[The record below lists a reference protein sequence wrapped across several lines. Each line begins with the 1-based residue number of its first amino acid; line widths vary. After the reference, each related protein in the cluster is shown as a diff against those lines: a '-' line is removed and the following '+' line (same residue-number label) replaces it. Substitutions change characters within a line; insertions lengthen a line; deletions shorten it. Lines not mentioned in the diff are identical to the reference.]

1 MRLAGERVTL
11 IPVPPE
17 VCVAVVSGTGLDAA
31 VTALGLT
38 AAPGWPHADT
48 ADALRP
54 LAEHGG
60 PGSTDGTFLI
70 AVDGELVGECGRLGG
85 PDLAGDVEIGYGLA
99 PPARRRGLGTEAVG
113 VLTAWLE
120 RQPGVRRVTADAHV
134 GNEASR
140 RLLARLG
147 FRPAGAADPGH
158 PAYLTYVRDAAH
170 IDGSVN
176 SG

>member
-70 AVDGELVGECGRLGG
+70 AVDGELVGECGWLGG
-85 PDLAGDVEIGYGLA
+85 PDENGDAEIGYGLA
-99 PPARRRGLGTEAVG
+99 ASARGRGLGTETVG
-113 VLTAWLE
+113 ILAAWVE
-120 RQPGVRRVTADAHV
+120 RQPGVRRVTADALV
-134 GNEASR
+134 GNAASR
-140 RLLARLG
+140 RLLERLG
-147 FRPAGAADPGH
+147 FSPAAEH
-158 PAYLTYVRDAAH
+158 PPYVRYVRDAPH
-170 IDGSVN
+170 IDGQPD